1 MKMKFRGWRREIYPH
16 THEVEPVKKT
26 PSGYGSIAGRKSLAW
41 TDGTTALGKV
51 KGLALSGDFLVEFT
65 FTEAELKDWMR
76 NYFRSN
82 PEEAAAM
89 VSELQLESISTLAK
103 AAARAKGE

>member
-1 MKMKFRGWRREIYPH
+1 
-16 THEVEPVKKT
+16 
-26 PSGYGSIAGRKSLAW
+26 
-41 TDGTTALGKV
+41 
-51 KGLALSGDFLVEFT
+51 
-65 FTEAELKDWMR
+65 MR